1 MSLAD
6 VAVMSATVVAVVALV
21 PQLVRL
27 RRTRDAS
34 GVSLAWATIGAVTN
48 VTWVAYMVSADLWAA
63 LPSAAAMSVLYA
75 LLAVVIVRAGVP
87 LRRPLLA
94 AGAWGLVL
102 VIVTA
107 AAGWPVLGIVLG
119 VAYAVQVAPSVWAAY
134 RTWAPRGIAPATWA
148 CTLLEAALW
157 GVYGV
162 AERDA
167 ALVLFAI
174 TGITASIAILARW
187 AATRHRFEVPP
198 AVAVPG

>member
-1 MSLAD
+1 MSFAD
-6 VAVMSATVVAVVALV
+6 IAVMSATVVAVVALV

-27 RRTRDAS
+27 RRTGDAS

-48 VTWVAYMVSADLWAA
+48 VAWVAYMVSAELWAA
-63 LPSAAAMSVLYA
+63 LPSAAAMAVLYA
-75 LLAVVIVRAGVP
+75 LLAVVIVRTGVP

-94 AGAWGLVL
+94 AAAWGVVL
-102 VIVTA
+102 LAVTVV
-107 AAGWPVLGIVLG
+107 AGWSVLGIVLG

-148 CTLLEAALW
+148 CTLLESALW
-157 GVYGV
+157 GLYGV

-174 TGITASIAILARW
+174 TGTTAAVAILARW
-187 AATRHRFEVPP
+187 AATRHRFNVSP
-198 AVAVPG
+198 ALAVPG